1 LNLRRAR
8 SVEAG
13 INLTPLIDILFIV
26 LLFLVLT
33 ATFREATRLRV
44 QLPEAGSGMRVP
56 PGDSREIRVGV
67 SASGEL
73 MLGDRIVDREELEDL
88 LATVAKPSETTLL
101 LSADERA
108 EHGRVVGVM
117 DLARRHGIRRIGI
130 ETLHR
135 AGGAPLETE
144 P

>member
-1 LNLRRAR
+1 MNLRRERR
-8 SVEAG
+8 SEAS

-44 QLPEAGSGMRVP
+44 RLPEA
-56 PGDSREIRVGV
+56 
-67 SASGEL
+67 ASGARVHAPPRGDLRVSVDEAGAL
-73 MLGDRIVDREELEDL
+73 YLGDEPVTLSELREWMRIHPVSRGANL
-88 LATVAKPSETTLL
+88 V

-108 EHGRVVGVM
+108 DHGRVVEVM
-117 DLARRHGIRRIGI
+117 DLARRNGIHRISI
-130 ETLHR
+130 ETLHVER
-135 AGGAPLETE
+135 AE

>member
-1 LNLRRAR
+1 MNLRRAR
-8 SVEAG
+8 PSEAS

-44 QLPEAGSGMRVP
+44 RLPEASSGARVRAQPIGDLRVSVDEAGALYVGDDVVTLSELRERMRAHGPARDMNLV
-56 PGDSREIRVGV
+56 
-67 SASGEL
+67 
-73 MLGDRIVDREELEDL
+73 
-88 LATVAKPSETTLL
+88 

-108 EHGRVVGVM
+108 DHGRVVEVM
-117 DLARRHGIRRIGI
+117 DLARRNGIYRINI
-130 ETLHR
+130 ETLHVER
-135 AGGAPLETE
+135 VE